1 MTIDVLIAD
10 DDPLVRT
17 GLRTILEA
25 EPDIAV
31 TGEAVDG
38 AEALAKAGRLAVDVV
53 LMDVRMPRMDGLEAT
68 RRLTASSAVRVI
80 VLTTF
85 DVDDHVFDALRAGAS
100 GFLLKS
106 APPAQIV
113 DATRL
118 AAAGE
123 GLIAPSVTQ
132 RVIREFA
139 DRAPHRAPPAG
150 LAELTERERAVL
162 GLLVGG
168 RSNAE
173 IAADLII
180 GEATVKTHV
189 TRILAKLQVRDRV
202 QAVILAYE
210 TGVVGLL
217 RSGSPG
223 ER

>member
-1 MTIDVLIAD
+1 
-10 DDPLVRT
+10 
-17 GLRTILEA
+17 
-25 EPDIAV
+25 
-31 TGEAVDG
+31 
-38 AEALAKAGRLAVDVV
+38 
-53 LMDVRMPRMDGLEAT
+53 
-68 RRLTASSAVRVI
+68 
-80 VLTTF
+80 
-85 DVDDHVFDALRAGAS
+85 
-100 GFLLKS
+100 
-106 APPAQIV
+106 
-113 DATRL
+113 
-118 AAAGE
+118 
-123 GLIAPSVTQ
+123 
-132 RVIREFA
+132 VIREFA